1 MDESMYDEFGN
12 YLGPDLSDEDED
24 DEEELQQQQ
33 QQQQQKDDQ
42 AMDEDED
49 EDVEM
54 QEDNVRTS
62 TALSRIGGKATNQ
75 SRSGRCVVKGE
86 SVSSVTKTGVVTT
99 MDLLLSIQRSHRIR
113 LCCTR
118 TRNTTPRPRRSMVK
132 VSRRLSRK
140 RTLSR

>member
-24 DEEELQQQQ
+24 DEEEFQQQ

-62 TALSRIGGKATNQ
+62 TALSRIGGNTRNQ
-75 SRSGRCVVKGE
+75 CRSAWCVFVGE
-86 SVSSVTKTGVVTT
+86 SV
-99 MDLLLSIQRSHRIR
+99 
-113 LCCTR
+113 
-118 TRNTTPRPRRSMVK
+118 NTE
-132 VSRRLSRK
+132 
-140 RTLSR
+140 